1 MTIGFLRSIPPVWK
15 IVILGIALA
24 FDAAVIPGLIY
35 GPGSIYTHSVLKEK
49 RDSAEAELAALN
61 KRRTAL
67 SREIRLLKTDSAY
80 VEKIIRQRGRY
91 VKKNEILYVFD
102 NQGANSVWTES
113 GSGGLHE

>member
-1 MTIGFLRSIPPVWK
+1 MTIGFLRGIPPVWK

-35 GPGSIYTHSVLKEK
+35 GPGSVYTWNVLKEK
-49 RDSAEAELAALN
+49 SSAAEAELAALN
-61 KRRTAL
+61 KRRTDL

-102 NQGANSVWTES
+102 NQGKNSVWTEP
-113 GSGGLHE
+113 GGAHE